1 MVKSGMVKTPKAAVD
16 LINTDTIDLNELVKI
31 MSQPP
36 APEISTTEDEES
48 TEADE
53 VQRMRQNGAKAQ
65 RISAVREEVF
75 RLQRQLGEELKR
87 FNATR

>member
-1 MVKSGMVKTPKAAVD
+1 MVKTPKAAVD

-48 TEADE
+48 TDE
-53 VQRMRQNGAKAQ
+53 
-65 RISAVREEVF
+65 
-75 RLQRQLGEELKR
+75 
-87 FNATR
+87 

>member
-48 TEADE
+48 TDE
-53 VQRMRQNGAKAQ
+53 
-65 RISAVREEVF
+65 
-75 RLQRQLGEELKR
+75 
-87 FNATR
+87 